1 MEERIYNE
9 ETVEFSIHNVDLE
22 LFPQQDEIRELDF
35 EHCRKAKHDFNDDSV
50 VSLPPS
56 NSRFGSF

>member
-35 EHCRKAKHDFNDDSV
+35 EHDFNDDSV